1 MTIPQ
6 VTALSGPLTV
16 RIEAAPPPP
25 APEVLARVAAIW
37 RAEKAKRGDALFDGR
52 LFSVSRL
59 APPLIT
65 GWLAPYSWYVA
76 GRHDPALRTV
86 LGVRPLGVT
95 GVMICDEG
103 IVFGRRASTVATDP
117 DLWELAPSG
126 GVDGEFLTPDGG
138 IDLAAQILNELTEET
153 GLPAAVVTPPPRP
166 VALVEDGSSLVTD
179 VGLLLRLGC
188 GAAAVRAAF
197 ATKASRE
204 YTELAV
210 VAPDAL
216 DSFMAAAG
224 DGLGPVS
231 RGLIESARLSWLGS
245 RP

>member
-1 MTIPQ
+1 MTLVQ

-25 APEVLARVAAIW
+25 APEMLARVAALW
-37 RAEKAKRGDALFDGR
+37 RAEKAKRGHALFDGR
-52 LFSVSRL
+52 LFSISRL
-59 APPLIT
+59 APPLVT

-76 GRHDPALRTV
+76 QRHDPALRAG

-95 GVMICDEG
+95 GIMICDEG

-153 GLPAAVVTPPPRP
+153 GLPAAVVTAPPRP

-188 GAAAVRAAF
+188 GAATVRAAF
-197 ATKASRE
+197 AAKASQE

-210 VAPDAL
+210 VAPADL
-216 DSFMAAAG
+216 GGFMAAAG
-224 DGLGPVS
+224 SGLGPVS
-231 RGLIESARLSWLGS
+231 RGLIETLAQM
-245 RP
+245 